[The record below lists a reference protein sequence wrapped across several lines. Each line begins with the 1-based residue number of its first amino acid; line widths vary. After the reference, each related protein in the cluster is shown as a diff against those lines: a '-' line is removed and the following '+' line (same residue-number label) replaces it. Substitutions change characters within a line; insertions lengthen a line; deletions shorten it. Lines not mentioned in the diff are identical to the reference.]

1 MRELKRDLE
10 TLTGEFLASEVKLL
24 SDQRKIALRRNLG
37 ETEAICE
44 YCGAKLPYLAYLFEG
59 KVVTILDHPV
69 RCDCEKAQAY
79 WAEQDAEEKA
89 KEEKA
94 AKILK
99 ERKRRESAGLPMGQ
113 IPSFR
118 AYVTDTEG
126 RREALKKVQE
136 WAQNPTKNLVI
147 EGSNHT
153 GKTHLIT
160 AATNELSRRGV
171 YVRMALIND
180 IYSTIKRA
188 YDYEASEYYYNKFKK
203 IYTEPNILV
212 IDDLGKE
219 MTTKWTV
226 STLFDVIDERY
237 RNNKVTA
244 VTTNYNKK
252 SLVEKLT
259 VEGDVSKAKAIVCRI
274 YGGTHD
280 GAEVVTMNWEEW

>member
-24 SDQRKIALRRNLG
+24 SEQRKIALRRNLG

-44 YCGAKLPYLAYLFEG
+44 HCGAKLPYLAYLFEG
-59 KVVTILDHPV
+59 RVVTVLAEPV
-69 RCDCEKAQAY
+69 RCDCEKAKAY

-99 ERKRRESAGLPMGQ
+99 ERQRRESAGLPLGQ

-118 AYVTDTEG
+118 AYVTDTDG

-136 WAQNPTKNLVI
+136 WAKNPVRNIVL

-160 AATNELSRRGV
+160 AATNELSRRGI
-171 YVRMALIND
+171 YVRMALIST
-180 IYSTIKRA
+180 IYSTIKEA
-188 YDYEASEYYYNKFKK
+188 YDRGAPEYLYKE
-203 IYTEPNILV
+203 IYTKPDILV

-219 MTTKWTV
+219 RVTDWTV
-226 STLFDVIDERY
+226 STLFDLIDARY
-237 RNNKVTA
+237 RNNKITA
-244 VTTNYNKK
+244 VTTNYNRK

-274 YGGTHD
+274 YGGIHD
-280 GAEVVTMNWEEW
+280 GADVVTMNWEEW

>member
-1 MRELKRDLE
+1 MKELKRDLE

-24 SDQRKIALRRNLG
+24 SEQRKIALRQNLG
-37 ETEAICE
+37 EIEAICE

-59 KVVTILDHPV
+59 RVVTVLAEPV

-94 AKILK
+94 VKILK

-136 WAQNPTKNLVI
+136 WAQNPTKNLVL
-147 EGSNHT
+147 EGTNRT
-153 GKTHLIT
+153 GKTHLMT
-160 AATNELSRRGV
+160 AAVNKLSQKGI

-188 YDYEASEYYYNKFKK
+188 YDYEASEYYYNRFKK
-203 IYTEPNILV
+203 IYTKPDVLV

-244 VTTNYNKK
+244 ITTNYNKK

-280 GAEVVTMNWEEW
+280 GADVVTMNWEEW

>member
-59 KVVTILDHPV
+59 KVVTVRAEPV
-69 RCDCEKAQAY
+69 RCDCEKAKAY

-94 AKILK
+94 VKILK

-126 RREALKKVQE
+126 RREALKKVQA
-136 WAQNPTKNLVI
+136 WAKNPTKNLVL

-160 AATNELSRRGV
+160 ASTNELSRRNV
-171 YVRMALIND
+171 NVRMALIND

-188 YDYEASEYYYNKFKK
+188 YDYEASEYYYNRFKK
-203 IYTEPNILV
+203 IYTKPDVLV

-244 VTTNYNKK
+244 ITTNYNKK

-274 YGGTHD
+274 YGGAHD
-280 GAEVVTMNWEEW
+280 GAEVVPMNWEEW

>member
-1 MRELKRDLE
+1 MRELKRDLK

-24 SDQRKIALRRNLG
+24 SEQRKIALRRNLG
-37 ETEAICE
+37 ETETICE
-44 YCGAKLPYLAYLFEG
+44 YCGAKLPYMAYLFEG
-59 KVVTILDHPV
+59 RVVTVRSEPV

-79 WAEQDAEEKA
+79 WAEQDAKEKA
-89 KEEKA
+89 EKERK
-94 AKILK
+94 AKIEK
-99 ERKRRESAGLPMGQ
+99 ERKRRESAGLPIGQ

-118 AYVTDTEG
+118 TYVTDTDG

-136 WAQNPTKNLVI
+136 WAQNPTKNLVL

-160 AATNELSRRGV
+160 AATNELSRRGI
-171 YVRMALIND
+171 YVRMTLISI
-180 IYSTIKRA
+180 IYSTIKEA
-188 YDYEASEYYYNKFKK
+188 YNRGAPEYLYKE
-203 IYTEPNILV
+203 IYTKPDILV

-219 MTTKWTV
+219 RVTDWTV

-237 RNNKVTA
+237 RNGKVTA
-244 VTTNYNKK
+244 ITTNYNRK

-274 YGGTHD
+274 YGGIHD
-280 GAEVVTMNWEEW
+280 GADVVTMNWEEW

>member
-37 ETEAICE
+37 ETDTICE

-59 KVVTILDHPV
+59 RVVTVLAEPV
-69 RCDCEKAQAY
+69 RCDCEKAKAY
-79 WAEQDAEEKA
+79 WADQDAEKKA

-94 AKILK
+94 KKILK
-99 ERKRRESAGLPMGQ
+99 ERHRRESAGLPMGR

-118 AYVTDTEG
+118 AYVTDTDG

-136 WAQNPTKNLVI
+136 WAKNPVRNIVL

-160 AATNELSRRGV
+160 AATNELSRRGI
-171 YVRMALIND
+171 YVRMALIST
-180 IYSTIKRA
+180 IYSTIKEA
-188 YDYEASEYYYNKFKK
+188 YDRGAPEYLYKE
-203 IYTEPNILV
+203 IYTKPDILV

-219 MTTKWTV
+219 RVTDWTV
-226 STLFDVIDERY
+226 STLFDLIDARY
-237 RNNKVTA
+237 RNGKVTA
-244 VTTNYNKK
+244 ITTNYNRK

-280 GAEVVTMNWEEW
+280 GADVVTMNWEEW

>member
-10 TLTGEFLASEVKLL
+10 TLTGEFLSSEVKLL
-24 SDQRKIALRRNLG
+24 SEQRKIALRRNLG

-59 KVVTILDHPV
+59 KVVTVRAEPV

-99 ERKRRESAGLPMGQ
+99 ERQRRESAGLPLGQ

-126 RREALKKVQE
+126 RCEALKKVQE
-136 WAQNPTKNLVI
+136 WAQNPTKSLVL

-188 YDYEASEYYYNKFKK
+188 YDYEASEYYYNRFKK

-280 GAEVVTMNWEEW
+280 RADVVTMNWEEW

>member
-10 TLTGEFLASEVKLL
+10 TFTGEFLASEVKLL
-24 SDQRKIALRRNLG
+24 SEQRKIALRRNLG

-44 YCGAKLPYLAYLFEG
+44 YCGAKLPYMAYLFEG
-59 KVVTILDHPV
+59 RVVTVLAEPV

-79 WAEQDAEEKA
+79 WAEQDAKEKA

-99 ERKRRESAGLPMGQ
+99 ERQRRESAGLPMGQ

-118 AYVTDTEG
+118 AYVTDTDG

-136 WAQNPTKNLVI
+136 WAKNPTKNLVL

-171 YVRMALIND
+171 YVRMALIST
-180 IYSTIKRA
+180 IYSTIKEA
-188 YDYEASEYYYNKFKK
+188 YDRGASEYLYKE
-203 IYTEPNILV
+203 IYTKPDVLV

-219 MTTKWTV
+219 RVTDWTV
-226 STLFDVIDERY
+226 STLFDLIDARY
-237 RNNKVTA
+237 RNNKITA
-244 VTTNYNKK
+244 VTTNYNRK

-280 GAEVVTMNWEEW
+280 GADVVTMNWEEW

>member
-10 TLTGEFLASEVKLL
+10 TLTGEFLTSEVKLL
-24 SDQRKIALRRNLG
+24 SEQRKIALRRNLG
-37 ETEAICE
+37 ETETICE
-44 YCGAKLPYLAYLFEG
+44 YCGAKLPYMAYLFEG
-59 KVVTILDHPV
+59 RVVTVRSEPV
-69 RCDCEKAQAY
+69 RCDCEKAKAY

-94 AKILK
+94 KKILK
-99 ERKRRESAGLPMGQ
+99 ERHRRESAGLPMGR

-118 AYVTDTEG
+118 AYVTDTDG

-136 WAQNPTKNLVI
+136 WAKNPTKNLVL

-160 AATNELSRRGV
+160 AATNELSRRGI
-171 YVRMALIND
+171 YVRMTLIST
-180 IYSTIKRA
+180 IYSTIKEA
-188 YDYEASEYYYNKFKK
+188 YDSGAPEYLYKE
-203 IYTEPNILV
+203 IYTKPDILV

-219 MTTKWTV
+219 RVTDWTV
-226 STLFDVIDERY
+226 STLFDLIDARY
-237 RNNKVTA
+237 RSGKVTA
-244 VTTNYNKK
+244 ITTNYNRK

-274 YGGTHD
+274 YGGMHD
-280 GAEVVTMNWEEW
+280 GADVVTMNWEEW

>member
-1 MRELKRDLE
+1 M
-10 TLTGEFLASEVKLL
+10 LA
-24 SDQRKIALRRNLG
+24 D
-37 ETEAICE
+37 
-44 YCGAKLPYLAYLFEG
+44 
-59 KVVTILDHPV
+59 PV
-69 RCDCEKAQAY
+69 RCDCKKAQAH

-99 ERKRRESAGLPMGQ
+99 ERQRRESAGLPLGQ

-118 AYVTDTEG
+118 AYVTDTDG
-126 RREALKKVQE
+126 RREALKKVQK
-136 WAQNPTKNLVI
+136 WAQNPTRNIVL

-188 YDYEASEYYYNKFKK
+188 YDYEASEYYYNRFKK
-203 IYTEPNILV
+203 IYTKPDVLV

-226 STLFDVIDERY
+226 STLFDIIDERY

-244 VTTNYNKK
+244 ITTNYNKK

-280 GAEVVTMNWEEW
+280 GADVVTMNWEEW

>member
-10 TLTGEFLASEVKLL
+10 ALTGEFLASEVKLL
-24 SDQRKIALRRNLG
+24 SEQRKIVLRRNMG
-37 ETEAICE
+37 EIETICE
-44 YCGAKLPYLAYLFEG
+44 YCGAKLPYMAYLFEG
-59 KVVTILDHPV
+59 KVVTVLAEPV

-79 WAEQDAEEKA
+79 WAEQDAKEKA

-99 ERKRRESAGLPMGQ
+99 ERQRRESAGLPLGQ

-118 AYVTDTEG
+118 AYVTDTDG

-136 WAQNPTKNLVI
+136 WAKNPTRNIVL

-171 YVRMALIND
+171 YVRMALIST
-180 IYSTIKRA
+180 IYSTIKEA
-188 YDYEASEYYYNKFKK
+188 YDRGAPEYLYKE
-203 IYTEPNILV
+203 IYTKPDILV

-219 MTTKWTV
+219 RVTDWTV
-226 STLFDVIDERY
+226 STLFDLIDARY
-237 RNNKVTA
+237 RNGKVTA
-244 VTTNYNKK
+244 ITTNYNRK

-259 VEGDVSKAKAIVCRI
+259 VDGDVSKAKAIVCRI

-280 GAEVVTMNWEEW
+280 GADVVTMNWEEW

>member
-1 MRELKRDLE
+1 MKELKRDIE
-10 TLTGEFLASEVKLL
+10 TLTGEFLVSEVKLL
-24 SDQRKIALRRNLG
+24 SEQRKIALRRNLG

-59 KVVTILDHPV
+59 KVVTVLAEPV
-69 RCDCEKAQAY
+69 RCDCEKARAY

-99 ERKRRESAGLPMGQ
+99 ERQRRESAGLPLGQ
-113 IPSFR
+113 VPSFR
-118 AYVTDTEG
+118 AYVTDTDG

-136 WAQNPTKNLVI
+136 WAKNPVRNIVL

-171 YVRMALIND
+171 YVRMALIST
-180 IYSTIKRA
+180 IYSTIKEA
-188 YDYEASEYYYNKFKK
+188 YDRGAPEYLYKE
-203 IYTEPNILV
+203 IYTKPNILV

-219 MTTKWTV
+219 RVTDWTV
-226 STLFDVIDERY
+226 STLFDIIDARY
-237 RNNKVTA
+237 RNNKITA

-259 VEGDVSKAKAIVCRI
+259 VDGDVSKAKAIVCRI

>member
-24 SDQRKIALRRNLG
+24 YNQRKIALRRNLG
-37 ETEAICE
+37 ETETICE
-44 YCGAKLPYLAYLFEG
+44 YCGAKLPYMAYLFEG
-59 KVVTILDHPV
+59 RVVTVRSEPV

-94 AKILK
+94 AKILR
-99 ERKRRESAGLPMGQ
+99 ERQRRESAGLPMGQ

-118 AYVTDTEG
+118 AYVTDTDG

-136 WAQNPTKNLVI
+136 WAKNPVRNIVL

-160 AATNELSRRGV
+160 AATNELSRRGI
-171 YVRMALIND
+171 YVRMALIST
-180 IYSTIKRA
+180 IYSTIKEA
-188 YDYEASEYYYNKFKK
+188 YDRGAPEYLYKE
-203 IYTEPNILV
+203 IYTKPDVLV

-219 MTTKWTV
+219 RVTDWTV
-226 STLFDVIDERY
+226 STLFDLIDARY
-237 RNNKVTA
+237 RNGKVTA
-244 VTTNYNKK
+244 ITTNYNRK

-274 YGGTHD
+274 YGGMHD
-280 GAEVVTMNWEEW
+280 GADVVTMNWEEW

>member
-24 SDQRKIALRRNLG
+24 SEQRKIALRRNLG

-44 YCGAKLPYLAYLFEG
+44 YCGAKLPYMAYLFEG
-59 KVVTILDHPV
+59 RVVTVLAEPV

-79 WAEQDAEEKA
+79 WAEQDAKEKA

-99 ERKRRESAGLPMGQ
+99 ERQRRESAGLPMGQ

-118 AYVTDTEG
+118 AYVTDTDG

-136 WAQNPTKNLVI
+136 WAKNPVRNIVL

-171 YVRMALIND
+171 YVRMALIST
-180 IYSTIKRA
+180 IYSTIKEA
-188 YDYEASEYYYNKFKK
+188 YDRGAPEYLYKE
-203 IYTEPNILV
+203 IYTKPDVLV

-219 MTTKWTV
+219 RVTDWTV
-226 STLFDVIDERY
+226 STLFDLIDARY
-237 RNNKVTA
+237 RNGKVTA
-244 VTTNYNKK
+244 ITTNYNRK

-280 GAEVVTMNWEEW
+280 GVEVVTMNWEEW

>member
-1 MRELKRDLE
+1 MRELKRDSE

-37 ETEAICE
+37 ETETVCE
-44 YCGAKLPYLAYLFEG
+44 YCGAKLPYMAYLFEG
-59 KVVTILDHPV
+59 RVVTVRSEPV

-79 WAEQDAEEKA
+79 WAEQDAKEKA

-94 AKILK
+94 AKVLK
-99 ERKRRESAGLPMGQ
+99 ERQRRESAGLPMGQ

-118 AYVTDTEG
+118 AYVTDTDG

-136 WAQNPTKNLVI
+136 WAKNPTKNLVL

-171 YVRMALIND
+171 YVRMTLIST
-180 IYSTIKRA
+180 IYSTIKEA
-188 YDYEASEYYYNKFKK
+188 YDRGAPEYLYKE
-203 IYTEPNILV
+203 IYTKPNILV

-219 MTTKWTV
+219 RVTDWTV
-226 STLFDVIDERY
+226 STLVDIIDARY
-237 RNNKVTA
+237 RNNKITA

-259 VEGDVSKAKAIVCRI
+259 VDGDVSKAKAIVCRI

>member
-24 SDQRKIALRRNLG
+24 SEQRKIALRRNLG

-44 YCGAKLPYLAYLFEG
+44 HCGAKLPYLAYLFEG
-59 KVVTILDHPV
+59 RVVTVRSEPV
-69 RCDCEKAQAY
+69 RCDCEKAKAY

-94 AKILK
+94 KKILK
-99 ERKRRESAGLPMGQ
+99 ERQRRESAGLPLGQ

-118 AYVTDTEG
+118 AYVTDTDG

-136 WAQNPTKNLVI
+136 WAKNPVRNIVL

-171 YVRMALIND
+171 YVRMALIST
-180 IYSTIKRA
+180 IYSTIKEA
-188 YDYEASEYYYNKFKK
+188 YDSGAPEYLYKE
-203 IYTEPNILV
+203 IYTKPDILV

-219 MTTKWTV
+219 RATDWTV
-226 STLFDVIDERY
+226 STLFDLIDARY
-237 RNNKVTA
+237 RNNKITA
-244 VTTNYNKK
+244 VTTNYNRK

-274 YGGTHD
+274 YGGMHD
-280 GAEVVTMNWEEW
+280 GADVVTMNWEEW

>member
-1 MRELKRDLE
+1 MKELKRDLE

-24 SDQRKIALRRNLG
+24 SEQRKIALRQNLG
-37 ETEAICE
+37 EIEAICE

-59 KVVTILDHPV
+59 RVVTVLAEPV

-94 AKILK
+94 VKILK

-136 WAQNPTKNLVI
+136 WAQNPTKNLVL
-147 EGSNHT
+147 EGTNRT
-153 GKTHLIT
+153 GKTHLMT
-160 AATNELSRRGV
+160 AAVNKLSQKGI
-171 YVRMALIND
+171 YVRMALIST
-180 IYSTIKRA
+180 IYSTIKEA
-188 YDYEASEYYYNKFKK
+188 YDRSAPEYLYKE
-203 IYTEPNILV
+203 IYTKPQILV
-212 IDDLGKE
+212 IDDIGKE
-219 MTTKWTV
+219 MVTDWTAA
-226 STLFDVIDERY
+226 TLFDLIDARY
-237 RNNKVTA
+237 RNGKVTA
-244 VTTNYNKK
+244 ITTNYNRK

-259 VEGDVSKAKAIVCRI
+259 VNGDVSKAKAIVCRI

-280 GAEVVTMNWEEW
+280 GADVVTMNWEEW

>member
-1 MRELKRDLE
+1 MKELKRDLE

-44 YCGAKLPYLAYLFEG
+44 YCGAKLPYMAYLFEG
-59 KVVTILDHPV
+59 KVVTVLDHPV

-79 WAEQDAEEKA
+79 WAEQDAKEKA

-99 ERKRRESAGLPMGQ
+99 ERQRRESAGLPLGQ

-118 AYVTDTEG
+118 AYVTDTDG

-136 WAQNPTKNLVI
+136 WAKNPVRNIVL

-171 YVRMALIND
+171 YVRMTLIST
-180 IYSTIKRA
+180 IYSTIKEA
-188 YDYEASEYYYNKFKK
+188 YDRGAPECLYRE
-203 IYTEPNILV
+203 IYTKPDVLV

-219 MTTKWTV
+219 RVTDWTV
-226 STLFDVIDERY
+226 STLFDLIDARY
-237 RNNKVTA
+237 RNNKITA

-280 GAEVVTMNWEEW
+280 GADVVTMNWEEW

>member
-24 SDQRKIALRRNLG
+24 SEQRKIALRQNIG
-37 ETEAICE
+37 QTEAICE

-59 KVVTILDHPV
+59 KVVTVLAEPV
-69 RCDCEKAQAY
+69 RCDCEKAKAY
-79 WAEQDAEEKA
+79 WAEQDAEEQA

-99 ERKRRESAGLPMGQ
+99 ERQRRESAGLPMGQ

-118 AYVTDTEG
+118 AYVTDTDG

-136 WAQNPTKNLVI
+136 WAKNPVRNIVL

-171 YVRMALIND
+171 YVRMALISA
-180 IYSTIKRA
+180 IYSTIKEA
-188 YDYEASEYYYNKFKK
+188 YDRGAPEYLYKE
-203 IYTEPNILV
+203 IYTKPDILV

-219 MTTKWTV
+219 RVTDWTV
-226 STLFDVIDERY
+226 STLFDLIDARY
-237 RNNKVTA
+237 RNGKVTA
-244 VTTNYNKK
+244 ITTNYNCK

-259 VEGDVSKAKAIVCRI
+259 VDGDVSKAKAIVCRI

-280 GAEVVTMNWEEW
+280 GADVVTMNWEEW

>member
-24 SDQRKIALRRNLG
+24 SEQRKIALRRNLG

-44 YCGAKLPYLAYLFEG
+44 HCGAKLPYLAYLFEG
-59 KVVTILDHPV
+59 KVVTVLAEPV

-99 ERKRRESAGLPMGQ
+99 ERQRRESAGLPLGQ

-118 AYVTDTEG
+118 TYVTDTDG
-126 RREALKKVQE
+126 RREALKKVQA
-136 WAQNPTKNLVI
+136 WAKNPTKNLVL

-160 AATNELSRRGV
+160 AATNELSRRGA
-171 YVRMALIND
+171 YVRMALIST
-180 IYSTIKRA
+180 IYSTIKEA
-188 YDYEASEYYYNKFKK
+188 YDRGAPEYLYKE
-203 IYTEPNILV
+203 IYTKPDVLV

-219 MTTKWTV
+219 RVTDWTV
-226 STLFDVIDERY
+226 STLFDLIDARY
-237 RNNKVTA
+237 RNGKVTA
-244 VTTNYNKK
+244 ITTNYNRK

-280 GAEVVTMNWEEW
+280 GADVVTMNWEEW

>member
-24 SDQRKIALRRNLG
+24 SEQRKIALRRNLG

-44 YCGAKLPYLAYLFEG
+44 YCGAKLPYMAYLFEG
-59 KVVTILDHPV
+59 RVVTVLAEPV

-79 WAEQDAEEKA
+79 WAEQDAKEKA

-99 ERKRRESAGLPMGQ
+99 ERQRRESAGLPMGQ

-118 AYVTDTEG
+118 AYVTDTDG

-136 WAQNPTKNLVI
+136 WAKNPVRNIVL

-171 YVRMALIND
+171 YVRMALIST
-180 IYSTIKRA
+180 IYSTIKES
-188 YDYEASEYYYNKFKK
+188 YDRGAPEYLYKE
-203 IYTEPNILV
+203 IYTKPDILV

-219 MTTKWTV
+219 RVTDWTV
-226 STLFDVIDERY
+226 STLFDLIDARY
-237 RNNKVTA
+237 RNNKITA
-244 VTTNYNKK
+244 VTTNYNRK

-274 YGGTHD
+274 YGGAHD

>member
-10 TLTGEFLASEVKLL
+10 TLTGEFLVSEVKLL

-37 ETEAICE
+37 ETETICE
-44 YCGAKLPYLAYLFEG
+44 HCGAKLPYLAYLFEG
-59 KVVTILDHPV
+59 RVVTVLAEPV

-79 WAEQDAEEKA
+79 WAEQDAKEKA

-99 ERKRRESAGLPMGQ
+99 ERQRRESAGLPLGQ

-118 AYVTDTEG
+118 TYVTDTDG
-126 RREALKKVQE
+126 RREALKKVQA
-136 WAQNPTKNLVI
+136 WAKNPTKNLVL
-147 EGSNHT
+147 EGSNRT

-160 AATNELSRRGV
+160 AATNELSRRGA
-171 YVRMALIND
+171 YVRMALIST
-180 IYSTIKRA
+180 IYSTIKEA
-188 YDYEASEYYYNKFKK
+188 YDRGAPEYLYKE
-203 IYTEPNILV
+203 IYTKPDVLV

-219 MTTKWTV
+219 RVTDWTV
-226 STLFDVIDERY
+226 STLFDLIDARY
-237 RNNKVTA
+237 RNGKVTA
-244 VTTNYNKK
+244 ITTNYNRK

-259 VEGDVSKAKAIVCRI
+259 VDGDVSKAKAIVCRI

-280 GAEVVTMNWEEW
+280 GADVVTMNWEEW

>member
-24 SDQRKIALRRNLG
+24 SEQRKIALRRNLG
-37 ETEAICE
+37 ETETICE
-44 YCGAKLPYLAYLFEG
+44 YCGAKLPYMAYLFEG
-59 KVVTILDHPV
+59 RVVTVRSEPV
-69 RCDCEKAQAY
+69 RCDCEKAKAY

-94 AKILK
+94 KKILK
-99 ERKRRESAGLPMGQ
+99 ERHRRESAGLPMGR

-118 AYVTDTEG
+118 AYVTDTDG

-136 WAQNPTKNLVI
+136 WAKNPVRNIVL

-171 YVRMALIND
+171 YVRMALIST
-180 IYSTIKRA
+180 IYSTIKEA
-188 YDYEASEYYYNKFKK
+188 YDRGAPEYLYKE
-203 IYTEPNILV
+203 IYTKPDILV

-219 MTTKWTV
+219 RVTDWTV
-226 STLFDVIDERY
+226 STLFDLIDARY
-237 RNNKVTA
+237 RNGKVTA
-244 VTTNYNKK
+244 ITTNYNRK

-259 VEGDVSKAKAIVCRI
+259 VDGDVSKAKAIVCRI
-274 YGGTHD
+274 YGGIHD
-280 GAEVVTMNWEEW
+280 GADVVTMNWEEW

>member
-24 SDQRKIALRRNLG
+24 SEQRKIALRRNLG

-44 YCGAKLPYLAYLFEG
+44 YCGAKLPYMAYLFEG
-59 KVVTILDHPV
+59 RVVTVRSEPV
-69 RCDCEKAQAY
+69 RCDCEKAKAY

-94 AKILK
+94 KKILK
-99 ERKRRESAGLPMGQ
+99 ERHRRESAGLPMGR

-118 AYVTDTEG
+118 AYVTDTDG

-136 WAQNPTKNLVI
+136 WAQNPTKNLVL

-171 YVRMALIND
+171 YVRMALIST
-180 IYSTIKRA
+180 IYSTIKEA
-188 YDYEASEYYYNKFKK
+188 YDRGAPEYLYKE
-203 IYTEPNILV
+203 IYTKPDILV

-219 MTTKWTV
+219 RVTDWTV
-226 STLFDVIDERY
+226 STLFDLIDARY
-237 RNNKVTA
+237 RNNKITA
-244 VTTNYNKK
+244 VTTNYNRK

-274 YGGTHD
+274 YGGIHD
-280 GAEVVTMNWEEW
+280 GADVVTMNWEEW

>member
-1 MRELKRDLE
+1 MKKLKRDLE
-10 TLTGEFLASEVKLL
+10 TLTGEFLVSEVKLL

-59 KVVTILDHPV
+59 KVVTVRAEPV

-99 ERKRRESAGLPMGQ
+99 ERQRRENAGLPLGR

-118 AYVTDTEG
+118 AYVTDTDG
-126 RREALKKVQE
+126 RREALKKVQA
-136 WAQNPTKNLVI
+136 WAQNPTKNLVL

-188 YDYEASEYYYNKFKK
+188 YDYEVSEYYYNRFKK
-203 IYTEPNILV
+203 IYTKPDVLV

-280 GAEVVTMNWEEW
+280 GADVVTMNWKEW

>member
-1 MRELKRDLE
+1 MRELKRDSE
-10 TLTGEFLASEVKLL
+10 TLTGEFLASEVKIL

-59 KVVTILDHPV
+59 KVVTVLAEPV

-99 ERKRRESAGLPMGQ
+99 ERQRRESAGLPMGQ

-153 GKTHLIT
+153 GKTHLMT

-171 YVRMALIND
+171 YVRMALS
-180 IYSTIKRA
+180 STIYNTIKEA
-188 YDYEASEYYYNKFKK
+188 YDRGAPEYLYKE

-219 MTTKWTV
+219 RVTDWTV

-244 VTTNYNKK
+244 ITTNYNKK

-259 VEGDVSKAKAIVCRI
+259 VDGDVSKAKAIVCRI

-280 GAEVVTMNWEEW
+280 GADVVTMNWEEW

>member
-24 SDQRKIALRRNLG
+24 SEQKKIALRRNLG

-59 KVVTILDHPV
+59 KVVTVRSEPV
-69 RCDCEKAQAY
+69 RCDCEKAQEY
-79 WAEQDAEEKA
+79 WAEQDAEKKA
-89 KEEKA
+89 KEEKV

-99 ERKRRESAGLPMGQ
+99 ERQRRESAGLPLGQ

-118 AYVTDTEG
+118 AYVTDTDG

-136 WAQNPTKNLVI
+136 WAQNPTKNLVL

-160 AATNELSRRGV
+160 AATNELSRHGT

-188 YDYEASEYYYNKFKK
+188 YDYEASEYYYNRFKK
-203 IYTEPNILV
+203 IYTKPDILV

-219 MTTKWTV
+219 RVTDWTV
-226 STLFDVIDERY
+226 STLFDIIDERY

-274 YGGTHD
+274 YGRTHD
-280 GAEVVTMNWEEW
+280 GADVVTMNWEEW

>member
-10 TLTGEFLASEVKLL
+10 TLTGEFLVSEVKLL
-24 SDQRKIALRRNLG
+24 SEQRKIALRRNLG
-37 ETEAICE
+37 ETDTICE

-59 KVVTILDHPV
+59 RVVTVLAEPV
-69 RCDCEKAQAY
+69 RCDCEKAKAY

-94 AKILK
+94 KKILK
-99 ERKRRESAGLPMGQ
+99 ERHRRESAGLQMGR

-118 AYVTDTEG
+118 AYVTDTDG

-136 WAQNPTKNLVI
+136 WAQNPTKNLVL

-171 YVRMALIND
+171 YVRMALIST
-180 IYSTIKRA
+180 IYSTIKEA
-188 YDYEASEYYYNKFKK
+188 YDRGAPEYLYKE
-203 IYTEPNILV
+203 IYTKPDILV

-219 MTTKWTV
+219 RVTDWTV
-226 STLFDVIDERY
+226 STLFDLIDARY
-237 RNNKVTA
+237 RNGKVTA
-244 VTTNYNKK
+244 ITTNYNRK

-259 VEGDVSKAKAIVCRI
+259 VDGDVSKAKAIVCRI
-274 YGGTHD
+274 YGGAHD
-280 GAEVVTMNWEEW
+280 GADVVTMNWEEW

>member
-1 MRELKRDLE
+1 MKKLKRDSE

-59 KVVTILDHPV
+59 KVVTVRAEPV

-79 WAEQDAEEKA
+79 WAEQDAKEKA

-99 ERKRRESAGLPMGQ
+99 ERQRRESAGLPLGQ
-113 IPSFR
+113 IPNFR
-118 AYVTDTEG
+118 AYVTDTDG

-136 WAQNPTKNLVI
+136 WAKNPVRNIVL

-171 YVRMALIND
+171 YVRMALIST
-180 IYSTIKRA
+180 IYSTIKEA
-188 YDYEASEYYYNKFKK
+188 YDRGAPEYLYKE
-203 IYTEPNILV
+203 IYTKPDILV

-219 MTTKWTV
+219 RVTDWTV

-237 RNNKVTA
+237 RNGKVTA
-244 VTTNYNKK
+244 VTTNYNRK

-259 VEGDVSKAKAIVCRI
+259 VERDVSKAKAIVCRI

-280 GAEVVTMNWEEW
+280 GADVVTMNWEEW

>member
-1 MRELKRDLE
+1 MREFKRDLE

-24 SDQRKIALRRNLG
+24 SEQRKIVLRRNLG

-44 YCGAKLPYLAYLFEG
+44 YCGAKLPYMAYLFEG
-59 KVVTILDHPV
+59 RVVTVLAEPV

-79 WAEQDAEEKA
+79 WAEQDAKEKA

-99 ERKRRESAGLPMGQ
+99 ERQRRESAGLPMGQ

-118 AYVTDTEG
+118 AYVTDTDG

-136 WAQNPTKNLVI
+136 WAKNPVRNIVI

-171 YVRMALIND
+171 YVRMALIST
-180 IYSTIKRA
+180 IYSTIKEA
-188 YDYEASEYYYNKFKK
+188 YDRGAPEYLYKE
-203 IYTEPNILV
+203 IYTKPDILV

-219 MTTKWTV
+219 RVTDWTV
-226 STLFDVIDERY
+226 STLFDLIDARY
-237 RNNKVTA
+237 RNGKVTA
-244 VTTNYNKK
+244 ITTNYNRK

-274 YGGTHD
+274 YGGAHD

>member
-1 MRELKRDLE
+1 MWELKRDLE

-24 SDQRKIALRRNLG
+24 SEQRKIALRRNLG

-44 YCGAKLPYLAYLFEG
+44 HCGAKLPYLAYLFEG
-59 KVVTILDHPV
+59 KVVTVLAEPV
-69 RCDCEKAQAY
+69 RCDCEKAKAY

-99 ERKRRESAGLPMGQ
+99 ERQRRESAGLPMGQ

-118 AYVTDTEG
+118 AYVTDTDG

-136 WAQNPTKNLVI
+136 WAKNPTRNIVL

-171 YVRMALIND
+171 YVRMALIST
-180 IYSTIKRA
+180 IYSTIKEA
-188 YDYEASEYYYNKFKK
+188 YDRGAPEYLYKE
-203 IYTEPNILV
+203 IYTKPDILV

-219 MTTKWTV
+219 RVTDWTV
-226 STLFDVIDERY
+226 STLFDLIDARY
-237 RNNKVTA
+237 RNGKVTA
-244 VTTNYNKK
+244 ITTNYNRK

-259 VEGDVSKAKAIVCRI
+259 VDGDVSKAKAIVCRI

-280 GAEVVTMNWEEW
+280 GADVVTMNWEEW

>member
-1 MRELKRDLE
+1 MKELKRDLE

-24 SDQRKIALRRNLG
+24 SEQRKIALRQNLG
-37 ETEAICE
+37 EIEAICE

-59 KVVTILDHPV
+59 RVVTVLAEPV

-94 AKILK
+94 VKILK

-126 RREALKKVQE
+126 RREALKKVQA
-136 WAQNPTKNLVI
+136 WAKNPTKNLVL

-171 YVRMALIND
+171 YVRMALITE
-180 IYSTIKRA
+180 IYGNIKKA
-188 YDYEASEYYYNKFKK
+188 FDTDVPESVYKN
-203 IYTEPNILV
+203 IYIKPDILV

-219 MTTKWTV
+219 MVTDWTAA
-226 STLFDVIDERY
+226 TLFDLIDARY
-237 RNNKVTA
+237 RNNKITA

-259 VEGDVSKAKAIVCRI
+259 VDGDVSKAKAIVCRI

-280 GAEVVTMNWEEW
+280 GADVVTMNWEEW

>member
-1 MRELKRDLE
+1 MKELKRDLE
-10 TLTGEFLASEVKLL
+10 TLTSEFLASEVKLL
-24 SDQRKIALRRNLG
+24 SEQRKIALRQNLG
-37 ETEAICE
+37 EIEAICE

-59 KVVTILDHPV
+59 RVVTVLAEPV

-94 AKILK
+94 VKILK

-126 RREALKKVQE
+126 RREALKKVQA
-136 WAQNPTKNLVI
+136 WAKNPTKNLVL

-171 YVRMALIND
+171 YVRMALITE
-180 IYSTIKRA
+180 IYGNIKKA
-188 YDYEASEYYYNKFKK
+188 FDTDVPESVYKN
-203 IYTEPNILV
+203 IYIKPDILV

-219 MTTKWTV
+219 MVTDWTAA
-226 STLFDVIDERY
+226 TLFDLIDARY
-237 RNNKVTA
+237 RNNKITA

-259 VEGDVSKAKAIVCRI
+259 VDGDVSKAKAIVCRI

-280 GAEVVTMNWEEW
+280 GADVVTMNWEEW

>member
-24 SDQRKIALRRNLG
+24 SEQRKIALRRNLG
-37 ETEAICE
+37 ETETICE
-44 YCGAKLPYLAYLFEG
+44 YCGAKLPYMAYLFEG
-59 KVVTILDHPV
+59 RVVTVLAEPV

-99 ERKRRESAGLPMGQ
+99 ERQRRESAGLPLGQ

-118 AYVTDTEG
+118 AYVTDTDG

-136 WAQNPTKNLVI
+136 WTKNPVRNIVL

-171 YVRMALIND
+171 YVRMALIST
-180 IYSTIKRA
+180 IYSTIKEA
-188 YDYEASEYYYNKFKK
+188 YDRGAPEYLYKE
-203 IYTEPNILV
+203 IYTKPDILV

-219 MTTKWTV
+219 RVTDWTV
-226 STLFDVIDERY
+226 STLFDLIDARY
-237 RNNKVTA
+237 RNNKITA
-244 VTTNYNKK
+244 VTTNYNRK

-274 YGGTHD
+274 YGGIHD
-280 GAEVVTMNWEEW
+280 GADVVTMNWEEW

>member
-24 SDQRKIALRRNLG
+24 SEQRKVVLRRNMG
-37 ETEAICE
+37 EMEAICE
-44 YCGAKLPYLAYLFEG
+44 YCGAKLPYMAYLFEG
-59 KVVTILDHPV
+59 KVVTVRAEPV

-79 WAEQDAEEKA
+79 WAEQDAKEKA

-99 ERKRRESAGLPMGQ
+99 ERQRRESAGLPLGQ

-118 AYVTDTEG
+118 AYVTDTDG

-136 WAQNPTKNLVI
+136 WAKNPVRNIVL

-171 YVRMALIND
+171 YVRMALIST
-180 IYSTIKRA
+180 IYSTIKEA
-188 YDYEASEYYYNKFKK
+188 YDRGAPEYLYKE
-203 IYTEPNILV
+203 IYTKPDVLV

-219 MTTKWTV
+219 RVTDWTV
-226 STLFDVIDERY
+226 STLFDLIDARY
-237 RNNKVTA
+237 RNGKVTA
-244 VTTNYNKK
+244 IATNYNRK

-280 GAEVVTMNWEEW
+280 GADVVTMNWEEW

>member
-1 MRELKRDLE
+1 MKELKRDLE
-10 TLTGEFLASEVKLL
+10 TLTGEFLTSEVKLL
-24 SDQRKIALRRNLG
+24 SEQRKIALRRNLG
-37 ETEAICE
+37 ETETICE
-44 YCGAKLPYLAYLFEG
+44 YCGAKLPYMAYLFEG
-59 KVVTILDHPV
+59 RVVTMLAEPV
-69 RCDCEKAQAY
+69 RCDCEKAKAY

-99 ERKRRESAGLPMGQ
+99 ERQRRESAGLPMGR

-118 AYVTDTEG
+118 AYVTDTDG

-136 WAQNPTKNLVI
+136 WAKNPVRNIVL

-171 YVRMALIND
+171 YVRMALIST
-180 IYSTIKRA
+180 IYSTIKEA
-188 YDYEASEYYYNKFKK
+188 YDRGAPEYLYKE
-203 IYTEPNILV
+203 IYTKPDVLV

-219 MTTKWTV
+219 RVTDWTV
-226 STLFDVIDERY
+226 STLFDLIDARY
-237 RNNKVTA
+237 RNNKITA
-244 VTTNYNKK
+244 VTTNYNRK

-274 YGGTHD
+274 YGGMHD
-280 GAEVVTMNWEEW
+280 GADVVTMNWEEW

>member
-24 SDQRKIALRRNLG
+24 LSEQRKIALRRNLG

-44 YCGAKLPYLAYLFEG
+44 HCGAKLPYLAYLFEG
-59 KVVTILDHPV
+59 RVVTVLAEPV
-69 RCDCEKAQAY
+69 RCDCEKAKAY
-79 WAEQDAEEKA
+79 WAEQDAKEKA

-94 AKILK
+94 KKILK
-99 ERKRRESAGLPMGQ
+99 ERHRRESAGLPMGR

-118 AYVTDTEG
+118 AYVTDTDG

-136 WAQNPTKNLVI
+136 WAKNPVRNIVL

-160 AATNELSRRGV
+160 AATNELSRRGI
-171 YVRMALIND
+171 YVRMTLISA
-180 IYSTIKRA
+180 IYSTIKEA
-188 YDYEASEYYYNKFKK
+188 YDSGAPEYLYKE
-203 IYTEPNILV
+203 IYTKPDILV

-219 MTTKWTV
+219 RVTDWTV
-226 STLFDVIDERY
+226 STLFDLIDARY
-237 RNNKVTA
+237 RNGKVTA
-244 VTTNYNKK
+244 ITTNYNRK

-259 VEGDVSKAKAIVCRI
+259 VDGDVSKAKAIVCRI
-274 YGGTHD
+274 YGGAHD
-280 GAEVVTMNWEEW
+280 GADVVTMNWEEW